1 MFSKSCQPEIVFV
14 LIYPLAE
21 QFYGHRSYITLES
34 KMSCIGNFDEN
45 IDLSYFRLAVKKTI
59 AEPYK
64 LKCTLKKD
72 FNPFWI
78 IKQTNHENPEG
89 R

>member
-1 MFSKSCQPEIVFV
+1 
-14 LIYPLAE
+14 
-21 QFYGHRSYITLES
+21 
-34 KMSCIGNFDEN
+34 MSCIGNFDEN

>member
-1 MFSKSCQPEIVFV
+1 MSIM
-14 LIYPLAE
+14 
-21 QFYGHRSYITLES
+21 ITFE
-34 KMSCIGNFDEN
+34 KQQQQEKTFTRKCRN
-45 IDLSYFRLAVKKTI
+45 VKIKT
-59 AEPYK
+59 Y
-64 LKCTLKKD
+64 LQKD